1 MGPELRNVSAR
12 PLIKSRVA
20 AKSSGM
26 TGVETILSEILI
38 ESMERLMH
46 LKRKDSIKLK
56 NIRKWMEGKIPVL
69 HELSIHSGLLPK
81 FDGARNDSLTK
92 LLHPF
97 RFIAISDGL

>member
-1 MGPELRNVSAR
+1 MGPEW

-38 ESMERLMH
+38 ESMERL
-46 LKRKDSIKLK
+46 
-56 NIRKWMEGKIPVL
+56 
-69 HELSIHSGLLPK
+69 
-81 FDGARNDSLTK
+81 TK

>member
-1 MGPELRNVSAR
+1 
-12 PLIKSRVA
+12 
-20 AKSSGM
+20 
-26 TGVETILSEILI
+26 
-38 ESMERLMH
+38 MH

-81 FDGARNDSLTK
+81 SDGARNDTLTQ
-92 LLHPF
+92 LLQPF

>member
-1 MGPELRNVSAR
+1 
-12 PLIKSRVA
+12 
-20 AKSSGM
+20 
-26 TGVETILSEILI
+26 
-38 ESMERLMH
+38 MH

-97 RFIAISDGL
+97 RFIAISDGLTTNFSNLYDFSFNPMEVSCRNGQKGSIHIET

>member
-1 MGPELRNVSAR
+1 
-12 PLIKSRVA
+12 
-20 AKSSGM
+20 
-26 TGVETILSEILI
+26 
-38 ESMERLMH
+38 MH

-56 NIRKWMEGKIPVL
+56 NIRKWMDRKWMEGKIPVL

>member
-1 MGPELRNVSAR
+1 MGPELRNVSAW

-38 ESMERLMH
+38 ESMERL
-46 LKRKDSIKLK
+46 
-56 NIRKWMEGKIPVL
+56 
-69 HELSIHSGLLPK
+69 
-81 FDGARNDSLTK
+81 TK

-97 RFIAISDGL
+97 RFIAISDGLWRISYHNFSNLYDFSFNPM

>member
-1 MGPELRNVSAR
+1 
-12 PLIKSRVA
+12 
-20 AKSSGM
+20 
-26 TGVETILSEILI
+26 
-38 ESMERLMH
+38 MH

-81 FDGARNDSLTK
+81 SDGARKGSPTQFLQ
-92 LLHPF
+92 PF

>member
-1 MGPELRNVSAR
+1 
-12 PLIKSRVA
+12 
-20 AKSSGM
+20 
-26 TGVETILSEILI
+26 
-38 ESMERLMH
+38 MH

-69 HELSIHSGLLPK
+69 PELSIHFGLLPK
-81 FDGARNDSLTK
+81 SDGARNDNLPQ

>member
-1 MGPELRNVSAR
+1 M
-12 PLIKSRVA
+12 
-20 AKSSGM
+20 
-26 TGVETILSEILI
+26 ETILSEILI